1 MPAMPHSSQAG
12 KNAPNRSK
20 EGAPVVSWNIPQKM
34 IKTKDNEASCSG
46 NGAAL
51 LCIYRRR
58 SKFPAEVLDD
68 LENFDATSL
77 FQLCF
82 REANANLFKGNTSL
96 YKTPRKLSCLL
107 NRRRR
112 WFT

>member
-1 MPAMPHSSQAG
+1 MTAPAMPATPHNNQAG
-12 KNAPNRSK
+12 KNAPDKSK
-20 EGAPVVSWNIPQKM
+20 EGAPLAEHPP
-34 IKTKDNEASCSG
+34 KDSDTSTMRGLARKG
-46 NGAAL
+46 GGPF

-82 REANANLFKGNTSL
+82 REENANLFKGNKIL
-96 YKTPRKLSCLL
+96 YKIPR
-107 NRRRR
+107 
-112 WFT
+112 